1 MDNFVDFSHVIG
13 ATSGEHSNM
22 LGKFLYFSLSNVLVN
37 KQELQE
43 LCDSRN
49 SIRST
54 AGTTRVHVK

>member
-43 LCDSRN
+43 LCESLGMEC
-49 SIRST
+49 S
-54 AGTTRVHVK
+54 